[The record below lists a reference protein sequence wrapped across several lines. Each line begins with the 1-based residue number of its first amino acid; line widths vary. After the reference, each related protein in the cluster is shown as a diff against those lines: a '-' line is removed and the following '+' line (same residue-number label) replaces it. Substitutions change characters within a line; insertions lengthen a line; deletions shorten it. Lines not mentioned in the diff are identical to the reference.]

1 MGANQS
7 NNDMPS
13 ASQIKLE
20 EENKLLR
27 ERIKNQE
34 LKNKLQVMQNMV
46 QKGRMDS
53 VIQGKNPNHLL
64 TNPKIQ
70 NEFLKNKKMQ
80 ENFYQIIQKH
90 KKNEINEVQYK
101 EINKYLTD
109 LNILEEE
116 TDTRKPYLYTN
127 EPSNKYVNQNESKK
141 PEIGVSLSERE
152 KFVRL
157 LKKEKEKQEKN
168 MSQER
173 DKRKQEYEASLNHIE
188 EDSIDPY
195 KILEVSKTSSINEI
209 KSAFKRKAK
218 IYHPDRLGGNTKHF
232 QIITKSFMILL
243 EKYKKQQAD
252 KQFMTLKDESRRQL
266 EKQQNESKKN
276 VNFKKINMSGNNF
289 NPKKFNK
296 IFQDNKLYNPND
308 EGYQNWM
315 EESDYE
321 SLKVPKL
328 DKNSYNK
335 QSFNQQFQN
344 HKKKVSKQIVK
355 RQEPK
360 ALPSLK
366 INCQELGE
374 GSVDDYSGKNSDGRM
389 EYTDY
394 KKAHTETTLIDIDS
408 IDYREYK
415 NLDDLQK
422 ERSKK
427 MYLSREELERIKM
440 NEMLEKQRDEERKMR
455 LNRTDEAAFRHF
467 EKVNKM
473 FIQ

>member
-7 NNDMPS
+7 NNDMPK
-13 ASQIKLE
+13 ASQLKLE

-27 ERIKNQE
+27 EKIKNQA
-34 LKNKLQVMQNMV
+34 LHHKLQILQNMI
-46 QKGRMDS
+46 QKQRMDN

-64 TNPKIQ
+64 TNPQIQ

-80 ENFYQIIQKH
+80 EAVFNIIAKEKSKEISDNQYQ
-90 KKNEINEVQYK
+90 EIN
-101 EINKYLTD
+101 NYLTD
-109 LNILEEE
+109 LNIIENE
-116 TDTRKPYLYTN
+116 TDNRKPYLYTN
-127 EPSNKYVNQNESKK
+127 EPSNRFVNQNESKK
-141 PEIGVSLSERE
+141 PEIGISLAERE

-157 LKKEKEKQEKN
+157 LKKEKEEQKN
-168 MSQER
+168 KMENER
-173 DKRKQEYEASLNHIE
+173 NKRKNEYESSLYSIK

-195 KILEVSKTSSINEI
+195 KILEVSKNASFSEI
-209 KSAFKRKAK
+209 KSAFKKKAK
-218 IYHPDRLGGNTKHF
+218 IYHPDRLGGNTNHF
-232 QIITKSFMILL
+232 QLLTKAFMLL
-243 EKYKKQQAD
+243 VEKYKKEQAD
-252 KQFMTLKDESRRQL
+252 KQFMTLKDESRREL

-296 IFQDNKLYNPND
+296 IFQDNRLYNPND
-308 EGYQNWM
+308 EGYKNWM
-315 EESDYE
+315 DESDYE

-335 QSFNQQFQN
+335 QSFNEQFQN
-344 HKKKVSKQIVK
+344 HKKQFSKQIVK
-355 RQEPK
+355 REEPK

-366 INCQELGE
+366 QNCEELGQ
-374 GSVDDYSGKNSDGRM
+374 GVISDYSGKNCTGRM

-422 ERSKK
+422 ERAKK
-427 MYLSREELERIKM
+427 MYLSKDELERIKM
-440 NEMLEKQRDEERKMR
+440 QEMLEKQREEERLIR
-455 LNRTDEAAFRHF
+455 LNKNDEATFRHF

>member
-1 MGANQS
+1 
-7 NNDMPS
+7 
-13 ASQIKLE
+13 
-20 EENKLLR
+20 
-27 ERIKNQE
+27 
-34 LKNKLQVMQNMV
+34 
-46 QKGRMDS
+46 
-53 VIQGKNPNHLL
+53 
-64 TNPKIQ
+64 
-70 NEFLKNKKMQ
+70 MQ
-80 ENFYQIIQKH
+80 EQLFTILQKH
-90 KKNEINEVQYK
+90 KRNEINDDQYQ
-101 EINKYLTD
+101 EINKYLTK

-141 PEIGVSLSERE
+141 PEIGISISERE

-157 LKKEKEKQEKN
+157 LKKEKEKQAKS
-168 MSQER
+168 MSEER
-173 DKRKQEYEASLNHIE
+173 DKRKKEYESSLSHID

-195 KILEVSKTSSINEI
+195 KILEVSKTASINEI

-218 IYHPDRLGGNTKHF
+218 IYHPDRLGGNTKQF
-232 QIITKSFMILL
+232 QIITKSFMMLL

-252 KQFMTLKDESRRQL
+252 KQFMTLKDESRREL

-296 IFQDNKLYNPND
+296 IFQDNRLYNPND

-344 HKKKVSKQIVK
+344 HKKQFSKQIVK
-355 RQEPK
+355 RQEPI

-366 INCQELGE
+366 VNCQELGE
-374 GSVDDYSGKNSDGRM
+374 GAIDDYSGKNSDGRM

-422 ERSKK
+422 ERGKK
-427 MYLSREELERIKM
+427 LYLSRDELERIKM
-440 NEMLEKQRDEERKMR
+440 NEMLEKQREEERIMR
-455 LNRTDEAAFRHF
+455 LNKSDEKAFQHF